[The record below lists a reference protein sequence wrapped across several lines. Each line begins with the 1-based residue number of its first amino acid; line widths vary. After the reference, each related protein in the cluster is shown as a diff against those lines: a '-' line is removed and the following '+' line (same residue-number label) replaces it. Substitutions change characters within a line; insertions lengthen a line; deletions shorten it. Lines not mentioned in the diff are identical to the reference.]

1 MEFLKRFALCISG
14 LLLAIGLSAQE
25 PTKNIT
31 VKGEVLTVKSE
42 AVIGA
47 GVMLKGTTQGV
58 VTDVNGQFTIDVP
71 ANGVLQVSCIGYKS
85 VDVNVDN
92 RAKITVTLTEDTQLL
107 DETVVVGY
115 GTQRKI
121 TTTGSVTTTTG
132 DRLQKSSSMNLSQGL
147 AGRMSGVIVNN
158 RSGEPGRDD
167 AVMYIRG
174 RSTLG
179 DNSPLIII
187 DGIAG
192 RGDEFSRMNGDEI
205 ESVTVLKDASA
216 AIYGARSA
224 NGVILVT
231 TKRGQKGAAPTV
243 QFSYDLGLQQPT
255 KMIEMADAIEFA
267 EAYNASNAITG
278 QPAMYQDYEIEAY
291 RTGSDPVRYPNT
303 NWWDELI
310 KPVSAQHKYGV
321 TLNGGNDR
329 VTYFVSANGQMQDG
343 IYHKS
348 ATKYNQVNVRSNVD
362 VQVTDNFKIGFDI
375 SARQQN
381 KKYSAFPG
389 QDYGIFYQTLRAKP
403 TATAYY
409 PNGLLRWG
417 ANPVALVQ
425 DITGY
430 DKTKINTINTTITAK
445 WDLDFITK
453 GLSVEGHVAYDLV
466 NSANKSWQTPWDG
479 YDYNEV
485 TQEYDK
491 KVYTEWAYPSLSQNA
506 KAWNTLTMNA
516 ILNYNRQ
523 FGDHNVSAMAG
534 FEQSSEKYEYF
545 SAART
550 KYESTAI
557 DQLFAGSADQ
567 AYWKNSGSA
576 SESARR
582 SYFAR
587 VGYDYKS
594 KYMVQFI
601 GRYDG
606 SENFAKDKR
615 WGFFPSV
622 SAGWRISE
630 EGFMDSADWLT
641 NLKIRGSYGE
651 QGNDKISPFQY
662 MTTYDY
668 MTGVYYQ
675 QQLGGASVSTIV
687 PGTIA
692 NPNVT
697 WEVAKSWNIGIDGS
711 INGEMLTWEIE
722 YFKTRRSNILCN
734 RNATIPIYTG
744 MTSSNLPEENIG
756 IVQNQGFEMQ
766 LSHGG
771 RSKGGDFIYNI
782 SGNFMFAKNKVVF
795 MDETPQPE
803 GYEYLYLTGH
813 PMGSSLYYQCIGI
826 NRTEEDLTKYPQMAG
841 SGLGDYIYADIDE
854 NGKIDAKDML
864 RSDLNTIP
872 QIVFGLTGNFQYKNF
887 DLSILFQGQ
896 ARARF
901 HYTPLQAPLEGN
913 ITKEMATQSWTLDRP
928 DAKYGRI
935 NSTNNR
941 KESTMWLRDASFLR
955 LKNVELG
962 YNFSGKALK
971 TVGVKGLRFY
981 IGGYNLF
988 TISSL
993 KEVDPETNSTS
1004 AYPLMRVFNTG
1015 VKVTF

>member
-1 MEFLKRFALCISG
+1 MSPIKQLT
-14 LLLAIGLSAQE
+14 LAIACVLSLSLAYAQ
-25 PTKNIT
+25 N
-31 VKGEVLTVKSE
+31 VKVT
-42 AVIGA
+42 
-47 GVMLKGTTQGV
+47 GV
-58 VTDVNGQFTIDVP
+58 VSATSGESIIGV
-71 ANGVLQVSCIGYKS
+71 GVLIEGTAKGVTTDLDGRYSIEVPSNGTLVFSSIGYK
-85 VDVNVDN
+85 
-92 RAKITVTLTEDTQLL
+92 TLTVPVDGRTKIDVKLENDNELL
-107 DETVVVGY
+107 HESVAVGY
-115 GTQRKI
+115 GSQRKI
-121 TTTGSVTTTTG
+121 TLTGSVTSATG
-132 DRLQKSSSMNLSQGL
+132 NDLVKNSSANLSQGL
-147 AGRMSGVIVNN
+147 AGRMAGVIVNN
-158 RSGEPGRDD
+158 RSGEPGNDD
-167 AVMYIRG
+167 AVMFIRG

-187 DGIAG
+187 DGIPG
-192 RGDEFSRMNGDEI
+192 RGDQFSRMNGDEI

-231 TKRGQKGAAPTV
+231 TKRGKKGDAPTV
-243 QFSYDLGLQQPT
+243 QFTYDLGLQQPT
-255 KMIEMADAIEFA
+255 QMIQMADAVQFA
-267 EAYNASNAITG
+267 EAYNASNAIAG
-278 QPAMYQDYEIEAY
+278 QPAQYQDFEVEAY

-303 NWWDELI
+303 DWWGELI
-310 KPVSAQHKYGV
+310 KPVSAQHRFGV
-321 TLNGGNDR
+321 SLNGGSDR

-348 ATKYNQVNVRSNVD
+348 ATNYDQVNVRSNVD
-362 VQVTDNFKIGFDI
+362 VQVTDSFKIGFDI
-375 SARQQN
+375 SARQEHKN
-381 KKYSAFPG
+381 YSAFPG
-389 QDYGIFYQTLRAKP
+389 QDYGIFYQTLRAFP

-409 PNGLLRWG
+409 PNGKLRWG
-417 ANPVALVQ
+417 SNPVALVQ

-453 GLSVEGHVAYDLV
+453 GLSVEGHVAYDLR
-466 NSANKSWQTPWDG
+466 NNNRKTWQTPWEG

-491 KVYTEWAYPSLSQNA
+491 KMYTNWAYPSLSQNA
-506 KAWNTLTMNA
+506 KGWNTLTMNA

-545 SAART
+545 SAGRT

-567 AYWKNSGSA
+567 AYWENTGSA

-594 KYMVQFI
+594 KYMIQFI

-630 EGFMDSADWLT
+630 EGFMDGADWLT

-651 QGNDKISPFQY
+651 QGNDKIDPFQY
-662 MTTYDY
+662 MTTYGYKTD
-668 MTGVYYQ
+668 VYYN

-697 WEVAKSWNIGIDGS
+697 WEVAKTWNVGIDGS
-711 INGEMLTWEIE
+711 VKGQMLTWEIE
-722 YFKTRRSNILCN
+722 YFKTRRSNILCE

-744 MTSSNLPEENIG
+744 MTNLPEENLG
-756 IVQNQGFEMQ
+756 IVENQGFELQ
-766 LSHGG
+766 LGHGG
-771 RSKGGDFIYNI
+771 RSKGGDFFYNL
-782 SGNFMFAKNKVVF
+782 SGNFMYAKNKVIF

-813 PMGSSLYYQCIGI
+813 PMGSELYYQCIGI
-826 NRTEEDLTKYPQMAG
+826 NRSEEDLTKYPQMAG
-841 SGLGDYIYADIDE
+841 SGLGDYIYEDIDK

-896 ARARF
+896 ALARF

-913 ITKEMATQSWTLDRP
+913 ITEEMATQSWTLDRT

-941 KESTMWLRDASFLR
+941 KESTMWLRNAAFLR
-955 LKNVELG
+955 LKNLELG

-971 TVGVKGLRFY
+971 TVGVKGLRIY
-981 IGGYNLF
+981 LGGYNLF
-988 TISSL
+988 TITGL
-993 KEVDPETNSTS
+993 KELDPETNNTAS
-1004 AYPLMRVFNTG
+1004 YPLMRVFNTG

>member
-1 MEFLKRFALCISG
+1 MSPIKQLT
-14 LLLAIGLSAQE
+14 LAIACVLSLSLAYAQN
-25 PTKNIT
+25 KT
-31 VKGEVLTVKSE
+31 VTGVVSATSGES
-42 AVIGA
+42 VIGA
-47 GVMLKGTTQGV
+47 GVLIEGTTTGV
-58 VTDVNGQFTIDVP
+58 TTDIDGKYTIEVPADGALVFSSIGYKTVTVKVDGRTTIDV
-71 ANGVLQVSCIGYKS
+71 VLQ
-85 VDVNVDN
+85 N
-92 RAKITVTLTEDTQLL
+92 DTQLL
-107 DETVVVGY
+107 DEAVAVGY
-115 GTQRKI
+115 GSQRKI
-121 TTTGSVTTTTG
+121 TLTGSVSSATG
-132 DRLQKSSSMNLSQGL
+132 NELVKNSSANLSQGL
-147 AGRMSGVIVNN
+147 AGRMAGVIVNS
-158 RSGEPGRDD
+158 RSGEPGNDD

-187 DGIAG
+187 DGIPG
-192 RGDEFSRMNGDEI
+192 RGDEFSRMSGDEI

-231 TKRGQKGAAPTV
+231 TKRGQKSDAPTI

-255 KMIEMADAIEFA
+255 QMIEMADAVQFA
-267 EAYNASNAITG
+267 EAYNASNAIAG
-278 QPAMYQDYEIEAY
+278 QPAQYQDYEIEAY
-291 RTGSDPVRYPNT
+291 KTGSDPVRYPNT
-303 NWWDELI
+303 NWWDEII

-321 TLNGGNDR
+321 SLSGGNDR
-329 VTYFVSANGQMQDG
+329 VTYFVSAAGQMQDG
-343 IYHKS
+343 IYYKS
-348 ATKYNQVNVRSNVD
+348 ATKYNQVNIRSNVD

-381 KKYSAFPG
+381 KNYSAFPG
-389 QDYGIFYQTLRAKP
+389 KDYGIFYQTLRAFP

-409 PNGLLRWG
+409 PNGLMRYG
-417 ANPVALVQ
+417 SNPVALVQ

-430 DKTKINTINTTITAK
+430 DKTKINTINTTISAK
-445 WDLDFITK
+445 WDLNFITE

-466 NSANKSWQTPWDG
+466 NNNRKQWQTPWDG
-479 YDYNEV
+479 YHYDEV
-485 TQEYDK
+485 SKEYEK
-491 KVYTEWAYPSLSQNA
+491 KVYTEWAYPSLTQTA
-506 KAWNTLTMNA
+506 KGWNTLTMNA
-516 ILNYNRQ
+516 IVNYNRQ

-545 SAART
+545 TAGRT
-550 KYESTAI
+550 KFESTAI

-576 SESARR
+576 SETARR

-630 EGFMDSADWLT
+630 EGFMDGADWLT

-651 QGNDKISPFQY
+651 QGNDKIDPFQY

-668 MTGVYYQ
+668 ETAPYYQ
-675 QQLGGASVSTIV
+675 MQLGGASVSTIL
-687 PGTIA
+687 PGTIP
-692 NPNVT
+692 NTNVT
-697 WEVAKSWNIGIDGS
+697 WEVAKTWNIGIDGS
-711 INGEMLTWEIE
+711 INGQMLTWEVE
-722 YFKTRRSNILCN
+722 YFNTRRSNILCS

-744 MTSSNLPEENIG
+744 MTSSNLPKENIG
-756 IVQNQGFEMQ
+756 IVENQGVEFQ
-766 LSHGG
+766 LGHGG
-771 RSKGGDFIYNI
+771 RSKSGDFIYNL
-782 SGNFMFAKNKVVF
+782 SGNFMFAKNKVIY

-803 GYEYLYLTGH
+803 KYEYLYLTGH
-813 PMGSSLYYQCIGI
+813 PMGSELYYQCIGI
-826 NRTEEDLTKYPQMAG
+826 NRTEEDLKNYPQMAG
-841 SGLGDYIYADIDE
+841 AGLGDYIYKDIDE

-872 QIVFGLTGNFQYKNF
+872 QIVFGLTGTFQYKNF

-901 HYTPLQAPLEGN
+901 CYIPLQAPLEGN
-913 ITKEMATQSWTLDRP
+913 ITAQMATESWTLDRQ

-941 KESTMWLRDASFLR
+941 KESTIWLRNAAFVR

-962 YNFSGKALK
+962 YNLPAKALK
-971 TVGVKGLRFY
+971 TIHLKGLRFY
-981 IGGYNLF
+981 IGGNNLF
-988 TISSL
+988 TITGL
-993 KEVDPETNSTS
+993 KELDPETNNT
-1004 AYPLMRVFNTG
+1004 ATYPLMRVFNTG

>member
-1 MEFLKRFALCISG
+1 MSPIKQLT
-14 LLLAIGLSAQE
+14 LAIACVLSLSLAYAQ
-25 PTKNIT
+25 NVT
-31 VKGEVLTVKSE
+31 VSGVVSATSGES
-42 AVIGA
+42 VIGA
-47 GVMLKGTTQGV
+47 GVLIEGTAQGV
-58 VTDVNGQFTIDVP
+58 TTDVDGRYTIDVP
-71 ANGVLQVSCIGYKS
+71 SNGTLVFSSIGYKTLT
-85 VDVNVDN
+85 VPVNG
-92 RAKITVTLTEDTQLL
+92 RTKIDVTLENDNELL
-107 DETVVVGY
+107 QESVAVGY
-115 GTQRKI
+115 GNQRKI
-121 TTTGSVTTTTG
+121 TLTGSVTSATG
-132 DRLQKSSSMNLSQGL
+132 NDLVKNSSANLSQGL
-147 AGRMSGVIVNN
+147 AGRMAGVIVNN
-158 RSGEPGRDD
+158 RSGEPGNDD

-187 DGIAG
+187 DGIPG
-192 RGDEFSRMNGDEI
+192 RGDEFSRMSGDEI

-231 TKRGQKGAAPTV
+231 TKRGQKSDAPTV

-255 KMIEMADAIEFA
+255 KMIQMADAVEFA

-278 QPAMYQDYEIEAY
+278 QPPMYQDYEIEAY
-291 RTGSDPVRYPNT
+291 KTGSDPVRYPNT

-310 KPVSAQHKYGV
+310 KPVSAQHRYGV
-321 TLNGGNDR
+321 SLNGGNDR

-343 IYHKS
+343 IYYKS
-348 ATKYNQVNVRSNVD
+348 ATKYDQVNIRSNVD

-375 SARQQN
+375 SARQQHKN
-381 KKYSAFPG
+381 YSAFPG
-389 QDYGIFYQTLRAKP
+389 KDYGIFYQTLRAFP
-403 TATAYY
+403 TATSYY
-409 PNGLLRWG
+409 PNGMLRWG
-417 ANPVALVQ
+417 SNPVALVQ

-430 DKTKINTINTTITAK
+430 DKTKINTINTTISAK

-466 NSANKSWQTPWDG
+466 NNTRKTWQTPWEG

-491 KVYTEWAYPSLSQNA
+491 KVYTEWAYPSLSQTA
-506 KAWNTLTMNA
+506 KGWNTLTMNA

-545 SAART
+545 SAGRT

-567 AYWKNSGSA
+567 GYWKNTGSA
-576 SESARR
+576 SETARR

-594 KYMVQFI
+594 KYMIQFI

-630 EGFMDSADWLT
+630 EGFMDGADWLT

-668 MTGVYYQ
+668 KTGVYYQ
-675 QQLGGASVSTIV
+675 QQLGGASVSTIL
-687 PGTIA
+687 PGTIS

-697 WEVAKSWNIGIDGS
+697 WEVAKTWNIGLDGS
-711 INGEMLTWEIE
+711 IKGEMLSWEIE
-722 YFKTRRSNILCN
+722 YFKTSRSNILCN

-756 IVQNQGFEMQ
+756 IVENQGFEAQ
-766 LSHGG
+766 LRHGG
-771 RSKGGDFIYNI
+771 HSKGGDFRYNI
-782 SGNFMFAKNKVVF
+782 AGNFMYARNKVVF

-826 NRTEEDLTKYPQMAG
+826 NRTEEDLKNYPQMAG
-841 SGLGDYIYADIDE
+841 SGLGDYIYEDIDK

-896 ARARF
+896 ALARF

-913 ITKEMATQSWTLDRP
+913 ITKEMATQSWNLDRQ

-941 KESTMWLRDASFLR
+941 KESTMWLRNAAFLR

-962 YNFSGKALK
+962 YNLPSNALK
-971 TVGVKGLRFY
+971 TVGIKGLRIY
-981 IGGYNLF
+981 VGGYNLF
-988 TISSL
+988 TITGL
-993 KEVDPETNSTS
+993 KELDPETNNT
-1004 AYPLMRVFNTG
+1004 ATYPLMRVFNTG

>member
-1 MEFLKRFALCISG
+1 MSPIKQLT
-14 LLLAIGLSAQE
+14 LAIACVLSLSLAYAQ
-25 PTKNIT
+25 TQT
-31 VKGEVLTVKSE
+31 VSGVVSATSGES
-42 AVIGA
+42 VIGA
-47 GVMLKGTTQGV
+47 GVLVEGTTTGV
-58 VTDVNGQFTIDVP
+58 TTDIDGKYTIEVP
-71 ANGVLQVSCIGYKS
+71 ADGALVISSIGYK
-85 VDVNVDN
+85 
-92 RAKITVTLTEDTQLL
+92 TVTVKVDGRTKIDVTLQNDTQLL
-107 DETVVVGY
+107 EEAVAVGY
-115 GTQRKI
+115 GNQRKI
-121 TTTGSVTTTTG
+121 TLTGSVTSATG
-132 DRLQKSSSMNLSQGL
+132 NDLVKNSSANLSQGL
-147 AGRMSGVIVNN
+147 AGRVAGVIVNN
-158 RSGEPGRDD
+158 RSGEPGNDE

-187 DGIAG
+187 DGIPG
-192 RGDEFSRMNGDEI
+192 RGDQFSRMTGDEI

-231 TKRGQKGAAPTV
+231 TKRGKKSDAPTV
-243 QFSYDLGLQQPT
+243 QFTYDLGLQQPT
-255 KMIEMADAIEFA
+255 KMIQMADAVQFA
-267 EAYNASNAITG
+267 EAYNAANAIAG
-278 QPAMYQDYEIEAY
+278 QPAQYQDFEVEAY

-303 NWWDELI
+303 DWWDELI
-310 KPVSAQHKYGV
+310 KPVSAQHRFGV
-321 TLNGGNDR
+321 SLNGGNDR

-348 ATKYNQVNVRSNVD
+348 ATKYNQVNIRSNVD
-362 VQVTDNFKIGFDI
+362 VQITHNFKIGFDI
-375 SARQQN
+375 SARQEHKN
-381 KKYSAFPG
+381 YSSFPG
-389 QDYGIFYQTLRAKP
+389 KDYGIFYQTLRAFP

-417 ANPVALVQ
+417 SNPVALVQ

-453 GLSVEGHVAYDLV
+453 GLSVEGHVAYDFI
-466 NSANKSWQTPWDG
+466 NNNRKQWQTPWEG

-491 KVYTEWAYPSLSQNA
+491 KVYTEWAYPSLTQTA
-506 KAWNTLTMNA
+506 KGWNTLTMNA

-545 SAART
+545 TAGRT

-576 SESARR
+576 SETARR

-587 VGYDYKS
+587 IGYDYKS

-630 EGFMDSADWLT
+630 EGFMDGADWLT

-651 QGNDKISPFQY
+651 QGNDRIDPFQY

-668 MTGVYYQ
+668 KTEVYYH

-697 WEVAKSWNIGIDGS
+697 WEVAKTWNVGIDGS
-711 INGEMLTWEIE
+711 VKGQMLTWEIE
-722 YFKTRRSNILCN
+722 YFKTRRSNILCE

-744 MTSSNLPEENIG
+744 MTNLPEENLG
-756 IVQNQGFEMQ
+756 IVENQGFEMQ
-766 LSHGG
+766 LGHGG
-771 RSKGGDFIYNI
+771 RSKSGDFTYNLA
-782 SGNFMFAKNKVVF
+782 GNFMFAKNKVVF

-813 PMGSSLYYQCIGI
+813 PMGSELYYQCIGI
-826 NRTEEDLTKYPQMAG
+826 NRTEEDLKNYAQMAG
-841 SGLGDYIYADIDE
+841 SGLGDYIYEDIDG
-854 NGKIDAKDML
+854 NKKIDAKDML

-887 DLSILFQGQ
+887 DLAVLFQGQ

-913 ITKEMATQSWTLDRP
+913 ITEEMATQSWTLDRQ

-941 KESTMWLRDASFLR
+941 KESTIWLRNASFLR

-962 YNFSGKALK
+962 YNFSGKVLK
-971 TVGVKGLRFY
+971 GAGIKGLRLY

-988 TISSL
+988 TISGL
-993 KEVDPETNSTS
+993 KELDPETNNT
-1004 AYPLMRVFNTG
+1004 ATYPLMRVFNTG

>member
-1 MEFLKRFALCISG
+1 MSPIKQLT
-14 LLLAIGLSAQE
+14 LAIACVLSLSLAYAQ
-25 PTKNIT
+25 NINVSGVVSAT
-31 VKGEVLTVKSE
+31 SGESIIGVGVL
-42 AVIGA
+42 IQ
-47 GVMLKGTTQGV
+47 GTAQGV
-58 VTDVNGQFTIDVP
+58 TTDLDGRYSIDVP
-71 ANGVLQVSCIGYKS
+71 ADGTLVFTSIGYKTVAVKVDGRTKINVVLENDSELLQES
-85 VDVNVDN
+85 V
-92 RAKITVTLTEDTQLL
+92 A
-107 DETVVVGY
+107 VGY
-115 GTQRKI
+115 GSQRKI
-121 TTTGSVTTTTG
+121 TLTGSVTSATG
-132 DRLQKSSSMNLSQGL
+132 NDLVKNSSANLSQGL
-147 AGRMSGVIVNN
+147 AGRMAGVIVNN
-158 RSGEPGRDD
+158 RSGEPGNDD

-187 DGIAG
+187 DGIPG
-192 RGDEFSRMNGDEI
+192 RGDQFSRMNGDEI

-231 TKRGQKGAAPTV
+231 TKRGQKGDAPTV
-243 QFSYDLGLQQPT
+243 QFNYDLGLQQPT
-255 KMIEMADAIEFA
+255 KMIQMADAVQFA
-267 EAYNASNAITG
+267 EAYNASNAING
-278 QPAMYQDYEIEAY
+278 QPPMYQDYEIDAY

-303 NWWDELI
+303 DWWGELI
-310 KPVSAQHKYGV
+310 KPVSAQHRFGV
-321 TLNGGNDR
+321 SLNGGSDK

-362 VQVTDNFKIGFDI
+362 VQVTKSFKIGFDI
-375 SARQQN
+375 SARQEHKN
-381 KKYSAFPG
+381 YSAFPG
-389 QDYGIFYQTLRAKP
+389 KDYGIFYQTLRAFP

-417 ANPVALVQ
+417 SNPVALVQ

-453 GLSVEGHVAYDLV
+453 GLSVEGHVAYDIR
-466 NSANKSWQTPWDG
+466 NNNRKTWQTPWEG

-485 TQEYDK
+485 TEEYDK
-491 KVYTEWAYPSLSQNA
+491 KVYTEWAYPSLSQQL
-506 KAWNTLTMNA
+506 KGWNTLTMNA
-516 ILNYNRQ
+516 ILNYNRS

-534 FEQSSEKYEYF
+534 FEQSSEKYEF
-545 SAART
+545 FEAGRT

-567 AYWKNSGSA
+567 GYWENDGSA
-576 SESARR
+576 SETARR

-594 KYMVQFI
+594 KYMIQFI

-630 EGFMDSADWLT
+630 EGFMDGADWLT

-651 QGNDKISPFQY
+651 QGNDKIDPFQY
-662 MTTYDY
+662 MTTYEY
-668 MTGVYYQ
+668 KTSVYYQ

-697 WEVAKSWNIGIDGS
+697 WEVAKTWNVGIDGS
-711 INGEMLTWEIE
+711 IKNQMLTWEIE
-722 YFKTRRSNILCN
+722 YFKTRRSNILCE

-744 MTSSNLPEENIG
+744 MTNLPSENIG
-756 IVQNQGFEMQ
+756 IVENQGFEMQ
-766 LSHGG
+766 LGHGG
-771 RSKGGDFIYNI
+771 RSRGGDFFYNL
-782 SGNFMFAKNKVVF
+782 SGNFMYAKNKVVF

-813 PMGSSLYYQCIGI
+813 PMGSELYYQCIGI
-826 NRTEEDLTKYPQMAG
+826 NRTEEDLKNYPQMAG
-841 SGLGDYIYADIDE
+841 SGLGDYIYEDIDG

-887 DLSILFQGQ
+887 DLSVLFQGQ
-896 ARARF
+896 ALARL

-913 ITKEMATQSWTLDRP
+913 ITEEMATQSWNLDRK

-941 KESTMWLRDASFLR
+941 KESTMWLRNASFLR

-962 YNFSGKALK
+962 YNFSGKVLK
-971 TVGVKGLRFY
+971 GAGIKGLRLY

-988 TISSL
+988 TISGL
-993 KEVDPETNSTS
+993 KELDPETNNT
-1004 AYPLMRVFNTG
+1004 ATYPLMRVFNTG